1 MQIPDNI
8 KVSAASFVGV
18 VTPSANIFLDGVEPA
33 LKVLLLLAQ
42 IAVAVTSALYVYS
55 KWKKNRK

>member
-8 KVSAASFVGV
+8 KVSAASFLGV
-18 VTPSANIFLDGVEPA
+18 VTPSTSIFLDGIEPV
-33 LKVLLLLAQ
+33 LKIVLLLAQ
-42 IAVAVTSALYVYS
+42 IAVAVCSALYVHS